1 MKNKHC
7 EWCDNTFETEMSY
20 KIYCS
25 EDCRNAAT
33 REKISLRYLQIKVKN
48 RIGKDR
54 KCKTCGGQLSIY
66 NDDQTCNHCVV
77 NAIDVAKALKEMK
90 RLADGKDK

>member
-1 MKNKHC
+1 MKSKHC
-7 EWCDNTFETEMSY
+7 EWCDHQFETPISY

-25 EDCRNAAT
+25 EECRNAAT

-48 RIGKDR
+48 RIGKNR
-54 KCKTCGGQLSIY
+54 KCKSCGEPLSIY
-66 NDDQTCNHCVV
+66 NDDQTCNKCVI
-77 NAIDVAKALKEMK
+77 NKTDVTKALKDMK